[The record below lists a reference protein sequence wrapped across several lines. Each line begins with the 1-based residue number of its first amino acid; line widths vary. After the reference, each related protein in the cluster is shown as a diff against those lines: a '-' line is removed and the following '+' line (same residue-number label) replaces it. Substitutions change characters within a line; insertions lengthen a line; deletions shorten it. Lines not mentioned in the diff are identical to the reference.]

1 MNDDE
6 KRKLLRSVKKI
17 ELAPQKSVSL
27 YATEIDRILEVI
39 ADVQGEPDMREALVT
54 DESTVGDFLDSGAAA
69 EERAQVRAKI
79 EARLGVSTDGFLWEV
94 AKRVRE
100 HARPH

>member
-6 KRKLLRSVKKI
+6 KRKLLRSARKI
-17 ELAPQKSVSL
+17 ELAPQESVSL
-27 YATEIDRILEVI
+27 YATEIDRILDVI
-39 ADVQGEPDMREALVT
+39 ADVQGEPGMREALVT
-54 DESTVGDFLDSGAAA
+54 DESAVGDFLDFAATA
-69 EERAQVRAKI
+69 DERAQVRVKI